1 MKHLDWPDGHTTS
14 VASVYES
21 SRQRLRDAIGEP
33 CSSLPRLMKVECS
46 LLELNMETTD
56 PSSVDFS
63 HRIAYYN
70 VALHYRNPDG
80 SDSVMHKIVSSIQL
94 NSIIVSLHSALSQ
107 CDSLLSSLH
116 QSEEGSVM

>member
-1 MKHLDWPDGHTTS
+1 MKHLGWPDGHTTS

-33 CSSLPRLMKVECS
+33 CTLFSFTSLIGSSLPRLVKVECS

-70 VALHYRNPDG
+70 VALH
-80 SDSVMHKIVSSIQL
+80 V
-94 NSIIVSLHSALSQ
+94 
-107 CDSLLSSLH
+107 
-116 QSEEGSVM
+116 